1 MAAVERVYKIEDEN
15 TISMVIATSQAQAL
29 NHVVK
34 AQYKVGVASALEVAD
49 YMAQGGEM
57 GRATKSDEVPGAA
70 EESEAEQAAE

>member
-70 EESEAEQAAE
+70 DAPEGEADPE

>member
-1 MAAVERVYKIEDEN
+1 MAAVERVYKVEDEN

-34 AQYKVGVASALEVAD
+34 VQYKVGVASALEVAE

-57 GRATKSDEVPGAA
+57 GRATKSDEIPGAVDSVDG
-70 EESEAEQAAE
+70 EGEAE